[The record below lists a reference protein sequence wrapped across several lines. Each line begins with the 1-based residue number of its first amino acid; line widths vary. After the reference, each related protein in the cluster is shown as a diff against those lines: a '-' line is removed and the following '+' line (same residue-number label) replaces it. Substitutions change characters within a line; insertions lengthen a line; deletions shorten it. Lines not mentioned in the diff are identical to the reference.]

1 MKLSRPWLVLSAL
14 MSIWAG
20 VAAWQFGAAEPQR
33 VPLIHRTGQT
43 GSHDV
48 GRGKRGALHVRL
60 DLLDENR
67 ERATAFADPK
77 NIFAPLDAEGDKPKA
92 FAVARSSKARK
103 AADAPLP
110 AAGPPPTP
118 SAPPMPTEEEL
129 SIQRAQMELAQ
140 FRYLGYLNRQGRE
153 EAFLSRDRELLIVRV
168 GELIGPQVRIKA
180 VTPTGVTLEETNA
193 HIEKTVFL
201 VEPGTGPS

>member
-1 MKLSRPWLVLSAL
+1 
-14 MSIWAG
+14 
-20 VAAWQFGAAEPQR
+20 
-33 VPLIHRTGQT
+33 
-43 GSHDV
+43 
-48 GRGKRGALHVRL
+48 
-60 DLLDENR
+60 
-67 ERATAFADPK
+67 
-77 NIFAPLDAEGDKPKA
+77 
-92 FAVARSSKARK
+92 
-103 AADAPLP
+103 
-110 AAGPPPTP
+110 
-118 SAPPMPTEEEL
+118 
-129 SIQRAQMELAQ
+129 MELAQ